1 MAAMTKD
8 QKRILQAFDKY
19 KAEMAEKMLKAWKC
33 LSGYSAGCVQQW
45 AARNS
50 SIL

>member
-1 MAAMTKD
+1 MTKD

-19 KAEMAEKMLKAWKC
+19 KAEMAEKMLKALKC
-33 LSGYSAGCVQQW
+33 LSGYSAGCLQQW
-45 AARNS
+45 EARIS